1 MNNRTK
7 LFSKLGIAL
16 LTSSLLLAA
25 CTKSQS
31 KLELDYDAVQ
41 DTELAKETAN
51 GKDVQFY
58 DTNRP
63 IIEDYSIVNENQA

>member
-25 CTKSQS
+25 CTNSQS

-41 DTELAKETAN
+41 DSELAKETAN
-51 GKDVQFY
+51 GKDVQM
-58 DTNRP
+58 
-63 IIEDYSIVNENQA
+63 YSIMK